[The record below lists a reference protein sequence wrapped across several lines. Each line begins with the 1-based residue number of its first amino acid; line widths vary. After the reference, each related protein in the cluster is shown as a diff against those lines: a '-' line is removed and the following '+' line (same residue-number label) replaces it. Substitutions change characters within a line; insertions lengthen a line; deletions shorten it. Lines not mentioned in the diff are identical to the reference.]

1 MKRYP
6 LFLFSLIICNIVSSQ
21 IKGVVV
27 DDKNNPISYVNI
39 SVENQKKGA
48 TSEENGAFIIDCDK
62 QDNLIFSALGFEKK
76 IIQAKD
82 AKKVVLNESSIH
94 LEEVIIVKKY
104 GTKTREIG
112 LSDSKMYQSFEN
124 SPRLDVKFFPFE
136 PSYKKTRFLKTLIIN
151 AESRI
156 ENAVLK
162 IHFYK
167 VNETGLPGEEMLN
180 KNYIV
185 SIKKGTSKNI
195 YDISDFNLKIP
206 ENGMFVGFEKLLI
219 ERNKIE
225 KTLVDYNTNKT
236 IIQTVFYPTIMYDYI
251 EREISFFYN
260 GGKWES
266 KQTKNEFSS
275 KKKEKV
281 YEPAINLILS
291 N

>member
-1 MKRYP
+1 MEI
-6 LFLFSLIICNIVSSQ
+6 LL
-21 IKGVVV
+21 
-27 DDKNNPISYVNI
+27 
-39 SVENQKKGA
+39 NQKKA
-48 TSEENGAFIIDCDK
+48 SSFLIDCDK
-62 QDNLIFSALGFEKK
+62 EDTLIFSALGFEKK
-76 IIQAKD
+76 IISAKE
-82 AKKVVLNESSIH
+82 AKKVILNESSIH
-94 LEEVIIVKKY
+94 LEEIIIVKKY

-167 VNETGLPGEEMLN
+167 VNEKGLPGEEMLN

-195 YDISDFNLKIP
+195 YDLGDFNLKIP
-206 ENGMFVGFEKLLI
+206 EKGMFVGFEKLLI

-225 KTLVDYNTNKT
+225 KTLIDYNTNKT
-236 IIQTVFYPTIMYDYI
+236 IVQTIFYPTIMYDYI
-251 EREISFFYN
+251 ERELSFSFN

-275 KKKEKV
+275 KKKDKV